1 MSKHYFKRIFESIIT
16 RRKDSILIFSI
27 IFILSFFIIV
37 ATCISRLGTNISNS
51 VKDNIEISVYTND
64 VDFKNNEDC
73 IDIDD
78 DFTYYC
84 RDNNCIYE
92 SSYDAKAYIKD
103 EYGNKSEVVLASA
116 VSYDAFTS
124 SNYEITNYF
133 SDTNQVLVNAGMLIE
148 EGDKIDIYIKDKPYT
163 FEVVGFFI
171 NNDSSIS
178 SKNPYYD
185 GETKFIINKDDFFS
199 IAKENNIKLTPNYMG
214 IKAYETTYEE
224 LELTF
229 KDILDKEA
237 KSYTI
242 SSNIDEYN
250 KVVKPSESLKDLYN
264 VIMIVMVIISCLL
277 LINVITFLNEKRI
290 HEYAVLLAIGQ
301 SKLLSIISF
310 ALEILIIAFL
320 AISLSFPIGI
330 RVAKSSADKMLEANI
345 KRQERMAMISGNQED
360 FDVFEKQLAL
370 YEEYEISISTLD
382 VVYIY
387 LINDSFILISC
398 LFAFISISRLKARE
412 LLIN

>member
-1 MSKHYFKRIFESIIT
+1 MSKHYFKRILESIIT

-92 SSYDAKAYIKD
+92 SSYATEAYTKD
-103 EYGNKSEVVLASA
+103 EYGTKSNGILASA
-116 VSYDAFTS
+116 VSYDAFAD

-133 SDTNQVLVNAGMLIE
+133 SDANQVLVNTNTFVE

-163 FEVVGFFI
+163 FEVAGFFI
-171 NNDSSIS
+171 NNDSSVS
-178 SKNPYYD
+178 GKNPYYD
-185 GETKFIINKDDFFS
+185 ENTKFIINKDDFFS

-229 KDILDKEA
+229 KDIIDKEA

-264 VIMIVMVIISCLL
+264 VIMIVMVFISCLL

-301 SKLLSIISF
+301 NKLLSIISF

-345 KRQERMAMISGNQED
+345 KRQDRMAMISGNQED

-398 LFAFISISRLKARE
+398 LFAFISISKLKARQ

>member
-27 IFILSFFIIV
+27 TFILSFFIIV

-92 SSYDAKAYIKD
+92 SSYDAKAYIKN

-116 VSYDAFTS
+116 VSYDALTG

-133 SDTNQVLVNAGMLIE
+133 NDTNQVLVNAGMLIE

-185 GETKFIINKDDFFS
+185 GETKFIINKDEFFS
-199 IAKENNIKLTPNYMG
+199 IAKENNIKLKPNFMG
-214 IKAYETTYEE
+214 IKTYETTYEE

-229 KDILDKEA
+229 KDIIDKEA
-237 KSYTI
+237 KKYTI

-264 VIMIVMVIISCLL
+264 VIMIVMVFISCLL

-345 KRQERMAMISGNQED
+345 KRQERMAMISGNKED
-360 FDVFEKQLAL
+360 FDVFEIQLAL

-398 LFAFISISRLKARE
+398 LFAFISISKLKARQ
-412 LLIN
+412 LLLN

>member
-16 RRKDSILIFSI
+16 RRKESILIFSI

-116 VSYDAFTS
+116 VSYDALTG

-199 IAKENNIKLTPNYMG
+199 IAKENNIKLTPNFMG
-214 IKAYETTYEE
+214 IKTYGTTYEE

-229 KDILDKEA
+229 KDIIDKET
-237 KSYTI
+237 KKYTI

-264 VIMIVMVIISCLL
+264 VIMIVMVFISCLL

-360 FDVFEKQLAL
+360 FDIFNKQLAL

-398 LFAFISISRLKARE
+398 LFAFISISKLKARQ
-412 LLIN
+412 LLLN

>member
-360 FDVFEKQLAL
+360 FDIFNKQLAL
-370 YEEYEISISTLD
+370 YEEYEVSISTLD

-387 LINDSFILISC
+387 LINDTFILVSC
-398 LFAFISISRLKARE
+398 LFAFISISKLKARQ
-412 LLIN
+412 LLLN

>member
-92 SSYDAKAYIKD
+92 SSYATEAYTKD
-103 EYGNKSEVVLASA
+103 EYGTKSNGILASA
-116 VSYDAFTS
+116 VSYDAFAD

-133 SDTNQVLVNAGMLIE
+133 SDANQVLVNTNTFVE

-163 FEVVGFFI
+163 FEVAGFFI
-171 NNDSSIS
+171 NNDSSVS
-178 SKNPYYD
+178 GKNPYYD
-185 GETKFIINKDDFFS
+185 ENTKFIINKDDFFS

-229 KDILDKEA
+229 KDIIDKEA

-264 VIMIVMVIISCLL
+264 VIMIVMVFISCLL

-345 KRQERMAMISGNQED
+345 KRQDRMAMISGNQED

-370 YEEYEISISTLD
+370 YEEYEVSISTLD

>member
-16 RRKDSILIFSI
+16 RRKDSILVFSI
-27 IFILSFFIIV
+27 IFILSFFIV
-37 ATCISRLGTNISNS
+37 VTTCISRLGTNISNS

-64 VDFKNNEDC
+64 VEFRNNKDC

-84 RDNNCIYE
+84 RDNNCSYE
-92 SSYDAKAYIKD
+92 SSYGTEAYTKD
-103 EYGNKSEVVLASA
+103 EYGTKSNGILASA
-116 VSYDAFTS
+116 VSYDAFAD
-124 SNYEITNYF
+124 SNYEITNYL
-133 SDTNQVLVNAGMLIE
+133 SDTNQVLVSTNTFVE

-163 FEVVGFFI
+163 FEVAGFFI
-171 NNDSSIS
+171 NNDSSVS
-178 SKNPYYD
+178 GKNPYYD
-185 GETKFIINKDDFFS
+185 ENTKFIINKDDFFS

-229 KDILDKEA
+229 KDILDKET
-237 KSYTI
+237 KKYTI

-264 VIMIVMVIISCLL
+264 VIMIVMVFISCLL

-330 RVAKSSADKMLEANI
+330 RVAESSADKMLEANI

-398 LFAFISISRLKARE
+398 LFAFISISKLKARQ
-412 LLIN
+412 LLLN

>member
-1 MSKHYFKRIFESIIT
+1 MSKHFFKRIFESIIT
-16 RRKDSILIFSI
+16 RRKDSFLIFSI

-103 EYGNKSEVVLASA
+103 EYGTKSNGILASA
-116 VSYDAFTS
+116 VSYDAFAD
-124 SNYEITNYF
+124 SNYEITNYL
-133 SDTNQVLVNAGMLIE
+133 SDTNQVLVSTNTFVE

-199 IAKENNIKLTPNYMG
+199 IAKENNIKLTPNFMG
-214 IKAYETTYEE
+214 IKTYGTTYEE

-229 KDILDKEA
+229 KDIIDKKA

-370 YEEYEISISTLD
+370 YEEYEVSISTLD

-387 LINDSFILISC
+387 LINDTFILVSC
-398 LFAFISISRLKARE
+398 LFAFISISKLKARQ
-412 LLIN
+412 LLLN

>member
-92 SSYDAKAYIKD
+92 SSYDAKAYIKN

-185 GETKFIINKDDFFS
+185 GETKFIINKDEFFS
-199 IAKENNIKLTPNYMG
+199 IAKENNIKLKPNFMG
-214 IKAYETTYEE
+214 IKTYGTTYEE

-229 KDILDKEA
+229 KDIIDKEA

-370 YEEYEISISTLD
+370 YEEYEVSISTLD

-387 LINDSFILISC
+387 LINDTFILVSC

>member
-199 IAKENNIKLTPNYMG
+199 IAKENNIKLTPSYIG
-214 IKAYETTYEE
+214 IKAYGTTYEE

-360 FDVFEKQLAL
+360 FDIFNKQLAL
-370 YEEYEISISTLD
+370 YEEYEVSISTLD

-398 LFAFISISRLKARE
+398 LFAFISISKLKARQ

>member
-171 NNDSSIS
+171 
-178 SKNPYYD
+178 Y
-185 GETKFIINKDDFFS
+185 
-199 IAKENNIKLTPNYMG
+199 
-214 IKAYETTYEE
+214 
-224 LELTF
+224 
-229 KDILDKEA
+229 
-237 KSYTI
+237 
-242 SSNIDEYN
+242 
-250 KVVKPSESLKDLYN
+250 
-264 VIMIVMVIISCLL
+264 
-277 LINVITFLNEKRI
+277 
-290 HEYAVLLAIGQ
+290 
-301 SKLLSIISF
+301 
-310 ALEILIIAFL
+310 
-320 AISLSFPIGI
+320 
-330 RVAKSSADKMLEANI
+330 
-345 KRQERMAMISGNQED
+345 
-360 FDVFEKQLAL
+360 
-370 YEEYEISISTLD
+370 
-382 VVYIY
+382 
-387 LINDSFILISC
+387 
-398 LFAFISISRLKARE
+398 
-412 LLIN
+412 

>member
-64 VDFKNNEDC
+64 VEFKNNEDC
-73 IDIDD
+73 VDIDD
-78 DFTYYC
+78 EFTYYC
-84 RDNNCIYE
+84 RDNNCSYE
-92 SSYDAKAYIKD
+92 SSYGTEAYTKD
-103 EYGNKSEVVLASA
+103 EYGTKSNGILASA
-116 VSYDAFTS
+116 VSYDAFAD
-124 SNYEITNYF
+124 SNYEITNYL
-133 SDTNQVLVNAGMLIE
+133 SDTNQVLVNTNTFVE
-148 EGDKIDIYIKDKPYT
+148 EGDKIDIYIKDKSYT

-171 NNDSSIS
+171 NNDSSVS

-185 GETKFIINKDDFFS
+185 ENTKFIINKDDFFS

-214 IKAYETTYEE
+214 IKTYGTTYEE

-229 KDILDKEA
+229 KDIIDKEA

-264 VIMIVMVIISCLL
+264 VIMIVMVVISCLL
-277 LINVITFLNEKRI
+277 LINVITFLNENRI

-301 SKLLSIISF
+301 SKILSIISF

-360 FDVFEKQLAL
+360 FDIFNKQLAL
-370 YEEYEISISTLD
+370 YEEYEVSISTLD

-398 LFAFISISRLKARE
+398 LFAFISISKLKARQ
-412 LLIN
+412 LLLN

>member
-92 SSYDAKAYIKD
+92 SSYDAKAYIKN

-185 GETKFIINKDDFFS
+185 GETKFIINKDEFFS

-214 IKAYETTYEE
+214 IKTYGTTYEE

-229 KDILDKEA
+229 KDIIDKEA

-264 VIMIVMVIISCLL
+264 VIMIVMVFISCLL

>member
-103 EYGNKSEVVLASA
+103 EYGNKSEGILASA

-185 GETKFIINKDDFFS
+185 GETKFIINKDEFFS
-199 IAKENNIKLTPNYMG
+199 IAKENNIKLKPNFMG
-214 IKAYETTYEE
+214 IKTYGTTYEE

-229 KDILDKEA
+229 KDIIDKEA

-360 FDVFEKQLAL
+360 FDIFNKQLAL
-370 YEEYEISISTLD
+370 YEEYEVSISTLD

-387 LINDSFILISC
+387 LINDTFILVSC
-398 LFAFISISRLKARE
+398 LFAFISISKLKARQ

>member
-92 SSYDAKAYIKD
+92 SSYDAKAYIKN

-185 GETKFIINKDDFFS
+185 GETKFIINKDEFFS
-199 IAKENNIKLTPNYMG
+199 IAKENNIKLKPNFMG
-214 IKAYETTYEE
+214 IKTYGTTYEE

-229 KDILDKEA
+229 KDIIDKEA

-330 RVAKSSADKMLEANI
+330 RVAKSSADKMLEANV

-370 YEEYEISISTLD
+370 YEEYEVSISTLD

-387 LINDSFILISC
+387 LINDTFILVSC
-398 LFAFISISRLKARE
+398 LFAFISISKLKARQ
-412 LLIN
+412 LLLN

>member
-16 RRKDSILIFSI
+16 RRKDSIMIFSI

-92 SSYDAKAYIKD
+92 SSYATEAYTKD
-103 EYGNKSEVVLASA
+103 EYGTKSNGILASA
-116 VSYDAFTS
+116 VSYDAFAD

-133 SDTNQVLVNAGMLIE
+133 SDANQVLVNTNTFVE

-163 FEVVGFFI
+163 FEVAGFFI
-171 NNDSSIS
+171 NNDSSVS
-178 SKNPYYD
+178 GKNPYYD
-185 GETKFIINKDDFFS
+185 ENTKFIINKDDFFS

-229 KDILDKEA
+229 KDIIDKEA

-264 VIMIVMVIISCLL
+264 VIMIVMVFISCLL

-345 KRQERMAMISGNQED
+345 KRQDRMAMISGNQED
-360 FDVFEKQLAL
+360 FDAFEKQLAL
-370 YEEYEISISTLD
+370 YEEYEVSISTLD

>member
-92 SSYDAKAYIKD
+92 SSYATEAYTKD
-103 EYGNKSEVVLASA
+103 EYGTKSNGILASA
-116 VSYDAFTS
+116 VSYDAFAD

-133 SDTNQVLVNAGMLIE
+133 SDSNQVLVSTNTFVE

-171 NNDSSIS
+171 NNDSSVS
-178 SKNPYYD
+178 GKNPYYD
-185 GETKFIINKDDFFS
+185 ENTKFIINKDDFFS
-199 IAKENNIKLTPNYMG
+199 IAKENNIKLKPNFMG
-214 IKAYETTYEE
+214 IKTYGTTYEE

-229 KDILDKEA
+229 KDIIDKEA

-264 VIMIVMVIISCLL
+264 VIMIVMVFISCLL

-320 AISLSFPIGI
+320 AISLSFPLGI

-387 LINDSFILISC
+387 LINDTFILVSC

>member
-1 MSKHYFKRIFESIIT
+1 MSKHFFKRIFESIIT
-16 RRKDSILIFSI
+16 RRKDSFLIFSI

-92 SSYDAKAYIKD
+92 SSYDAKAYIKN

-133 SDTNQVLVNAGMLIE
+133 NDTNQVLVNAGMLIE

-199 IAKENNIKLTPNYMG
+199 IAKENNIKLTPNFMG
-214 IKAYETTYEE
+214 IKTYGTTYEE

-229 KDILDKEA
+229 KDIIDKEA
-237 KSYTI
+237 KKYTI

-264 VIMIVMVIISCLL
+264 VIMIVMVFISCLL

-387 LINDSFILISC
+387 LINDTFILVSC
-398 LFAFISISRLKARE
+398 LFAFISISRLKARQ
-412 LLIN
+412 LLLN

>member
-16 RRKDSILIFSI
+16 RRKESILIFSI

-92 SSYDAKAYIKD
+92 SSYDAKAYIKN
-103 EYGNKSEVVLASA
+103 EYGNKSEGILASA

-185 GETKFIINKDDFFS
+185 GETKFIINKDEFFS
-199 IAKENNIKLTPNYMG
+199 IAKENNIKLKPNFMG
-214 IKAYETTYEE
+214 IKTYGTTYEE

-229 KDILDKEA
+229 KDIIDKEA

-264 VIMIVMVIISCLL
+264 VIMIVMVFISCLL

-398 LFAFISISRLKARE
+398 LFAFISISKLKARQ
-412 LLIN
+412 LLLN

>member
-92 SSYDAKAYIKD
+92 SSYDAKAYIKN
-103 EYGNKSEVVLASA
+103 EYGNKSEGILASA

-178 SKNPYYD
+178 SKNLYYD
-185 GETKFIINKDDFFS
+185 GETKFIINKDEFFS
-199 IAKENNIKLTPNYMG
+199 IAKENNIKLKPNFMG
-214 IKAYETTYEE
+214 IKTYGTTYEE

-229 KDILDKEA
+229 KDIIDKEA

-264 VIMIVMVIISCLL
+264 VIMIVMIFISCLL

-387 LINDSFILISC
+387 LINDTFILVSC

>member
-27 IFILSFFIIV
+27 IFILSFFIVV

-51 VKDNIEISVYTND
+51 VKDNIEISIYTSDAEFRTNR
-64 VDFKNNEDC
+64 EC
-73 IDIDD
+73 INIDD
-78 DFTYYC
+78 EFTYYC
-84 RDNNCIYE
+84 RDNNCSYE
-92 SSYDAKAYIKD
+92 SSYGTEAYTKD
-103 EYGNKSEVVLASA
+103 EYGNKSNGILASA
-116 VSYDAFTS
+116 VSYDAFAH
-124 SNYEITNYF
+124 SNYEITNHL

-185 GETKFIINKDDFFS
+185 GETKFIINKDEFFS
-199 IAKENNIKLTPNYMG
+199 IAKENNIKLKPNFMG
-214 IKAYETTYEE
+214 IKTYGTTYEE

-229 KDILDKEA
+229 KDIIDKEA

-264 VIMIVMVIISCLL
+264 VIMIVMVFISCLL

-370 YEEYEISISTLD
+370 YEEYEVSISTLD

-387 LINDSFILISC
+387 LINDTFILVSC
-398 LFAFISISRLKARE
+398 LFAFISISKLKARE

>member
-1 MSKHYFKRIFESIIT
+1 MSKHFFKRIFESIIT
-16 RRKDSILIFSI
+16 RRKDSFLIFSI

-92 SSYDAKAYIKD
+92 SSYDAKAYIKN

-133 SDTNQVLVNAGMLIE
+133 NDTNQVLVNAGMLIE

-185 GETKFIINKDDFFS
+185 GETKFIINNDDFFS
-199 IAKENNIKLTPNYMG
+199 IAKENNIKLTPNFMG
-214 IKAYETTYEE
+214 IKTYGTTYEE

-229 KDILDKEA
+229 KDIIDKEA
-237 KSYTI
+237 KKYTI

-264 VIMIVMVIISCLL
+264 VIMIVMVFISCLL

-387 LINDSFILISC
+387 LINDTFILVSC
-398 LFAFISISRLKARE
+398 LFAFISISRLKARQ
-412 LLIN
+412 LLLN

>member
-16 RRKDSILIFSI
+16 RRKDSILIFLI

-78 DFTYYC
+78 DFTYHC
-84 RDNNCIYE
+84 RENNCSYE

-116 VSYDAFTS
+116 VSYDALTG

-133 SDTNQVLVNAGMLIE
+133 NDTNQVLVNAGMLIE

-185 GETKFIINKDDFFS
+185 GETKFIINKDEFFS
-199 IAKENNIKLTPNYMG
+199 IAKENNIKLKPNFMG
-214 IKAYETTYEE
+214 IKTYGTTYEE

-229 KDILDKEA
+229 KDIIDKEA

-264 VIMIVMVIISCLL
+264 VIMIVMVFISCLL

-360 FDVFEKQLAL
+360 FDIFNKQLAL

-398 LFAFISISRLKARE
+398 LFAFISISKLKARQ
-412 LLIN
+412 LLLN

>member
-27 IFILSFFIIV
+27 IFILSFFIVV

-92 SSYDAKAYIKD
+92 SSYDAKAYIKN

-185 GETKFIINKDDFFS
+185 GETKFIINKDEFFS
-199 IAKENNIKLTPNYMG
+199 IAKENNVKLKPNFMG
-214 IKAYETTYEE
+214 IKTYGTTYEE

-229 KDILDKEA
+229 KDIIDKEA

-320 AISLSFPIGI
+320 AISLSFPLGI

-360 FDVFEKQLAL
+360 FDIFNKQLAL
-370 YEEYEISISTLD
+370 YEEYEVSISTLD

-387 LINDSFILISC
+387 LINDTFILVSC

>member
-1 MSKHYFKRIFESIIT
+1 MNKHYFKRIFESIIT

-64 VDFKNNEDC
+64 VEFRNNKDC

-78 DFTYYC
+78 DFAYYC
-84 RDNNCIYE
+84 RDNNCSYE
-92 SSYDAKAYIKD
+92 SSYATEAYTKD
-103 EYGNKSEVVLASA
+103 EYGTKSDGILASA
-116 VSYDAFTS
+116 VSYDAFADL
-124 SNYEITNYF
+124 NYEITNYF
-133 SDTNQVLVNAGMLIE
+133 SDTNQVLVNTNTFVE
-148 EGDKIDIYIKDKPYT
+148 EGDKIDIYIKDKSYT

-171 NNDSSIS
+171 NNDSSVS
-178 SKNPYYD
+178 GKNPYYD
-185 GETKFIINKDDFFS
+185 ENTKFIINKDDFFS

-214 IKAYETTYEE
+214 IQTYGTTYEE
-224 LELTF
+224 LSLAF
-229 KDILDKEA
+229 KDIIDKES
-237 KSYTI
+237 KKYTI
-242 SSNIDEYN
+242 NSNIDEYN

-264 VIMIVMVIISCLL
+264 IIMIVMVIISCLL

-330 RVAKSSADKMLEANI
+330 RVAKSSADKMLETNI

-387 LINDSFILISC
+387 LINDSFILVSC
-398 LFAFISISRLKARE
+398 LFAFISISKLKARQ

>member
-1 MSKHYFKRIFESIIT
+1 MSKHFFKRIFESIIT
-16 RRKDSILIFSI
+16 RRKDSFLIFSI

-92 SSYDAKAYIKD
+92 SSYDAKAYIKN

-133 SDTNQVLVNAGMLIE
+133 NDTNQVLVNAGMLIE

-185 GETKFIINKDDFFS
+185 GETKFIINKDEFFS
-199 IAKENNIKLTPNYMG
+199 IAKENNIKLKPNFMG
-214 IKAYETTYEE
+214 IKTYGTTYEE

-229 KDILDKEA
+229 KDIIDKEA

-387 LINDSFILISC
+387 LINDTFILVSC
-398 LFAFISISRLKARE
+398 LFAFISISKLKARQ
-412 LLIN
+412 LLLN

>member
-199 IAKENNIKLTPNYMG
+199 IAKENNIKLTPSYIG
-214 IKAYETTYEE
+214 IKAYGTTYEE

-360 FDVFEKQLAL
+360 FDIFNKQLAL
-370 YEEYEISISTLD
+370 YEEYEVSISTLD

-398 LFAFISISRLKARE
+398 LFAFISISKLKARQ
-412 LLIN
+412 LLLN

>member
-92 SSYDAKAYIKD
+92 SSYDAKAYIKN
-103 EYGNKSEVVLASA
+103 EYGNKSEGILASA

-185 GETKFIINKDDFFS
+185 GETKFIINKDEFFS
-199 IAKENNIKLTPNYMG
+199 IAKENNIKLKPNFMG
-214 IKAYETTYEE
+214 IKTYGTTYEE

-229 KDILDKEA
+229 KDIIDKET
-237 KSYTI
+237 KKYTI

-398 LFAFISISRLKARE
+398 LFAFISISKLKARQ
-412 LLIN
+412 LLLN

>member
-92 SSYDAKAYIKD
+92 SSYDAKAYIKN

-185 GETKFIINKDDFFS
+185 GETKFIINKDEFFS
-199 IAKENNIKLTPNYMG
+199 IAKENNIKLKPNFMG
-214 IKAYETTYEE
+214 IKTYGTTYEE

-229 KDILDKEA
+229 KDIIDKET
-237 KSYTI
+237 KKYTI

-387 LINDSFILISC
+387 LINDTFILVSC
-398 LFAFISISRLKARE
+398 LFAFISISRLKARQ
-412 LLIN
+412 LLLN

>member
-92 SSYDAKAYIKD
+92 SSYDAKAYIKN

-185 GETKFIINKDDFFS
+185 GETKFIINKDEFFS
-199 IAKENNIKLTPNYMG
+199 IAKENNIKLKPNFMG
-214 IKAYETTYEE
+214 IKTYGTTYEE

-229 KDILDKEA
+229 KDIIDKEA

-387 LINDSFILISC
+387 LINDTFILVSC
-398 LFAFISISRLKARE
+398 LFAFISISKLKARQ
-412 LLIN
+412 LLLN

>member
-27 IFILSFFIIV
+27 IFILSFFIVV

-64 VDFKNNEDC
+64 VEFRNNKDC

-84 RDNNCIYE
+84 RDNNCSYE

-133 SDTNQVLVNAGMLIE
+133 NDTNQVLVNTGMLIE

-229 KDILDKEA
+229 KDIIDKEA

-264 VIMIVMVIISCLL
+264 VIMIVMVFISCLL

>member
-92 SSYDAKAYIKD
+92 SSYATEAYTKD
-103 EYGNKSEVVLASA
+103 EYGTKSNGILASA
-116 VSYDAFTS
+116 VSYDAFAD
-124 SNYEITNYF
+124 SNYEITNYL
-133 SDTNQVLVNAGMLIE
+133 SDTNQVLVSTNTFVE

-163 FEVVGFFI
+163 FEVAGFFI

-178 SKNPYYD
+178 GKNPYYD
-185 GETKFIINKDDFFS
+185 ENTKFIINKDDFFS

-214 IKAYETTYEE
+214 IKTYGTTYEE

-229 KDILDKEA
+229 KDIIDKEA

-330 RVAKSSADKMLEANI
+330 RVAKSSADKMLEANV

-398 LFAFISISRLKARE
+398 LFAFISISKLKARQ
-412 LLIN
+412 LLLN

>member
-64 VDFKNNEDC
+64 VEFKNNEDC
-73 IDIDD
+73 VDIDD
-78 DFTYYC
+78 EFTYYC
-84 RDNNCIYE
+84 RDNNCSYE
-92 SSYDAKAYIKD
+92 SSYGTEAYTKD
-103 EYGNKSEVVLASA
+103 EYGNKSNGILASA

-185 GETKFIINKDDFFS
+185 GETKFIINKDEFFS
-199 IAKENNIKLTPNYMG
+199 IAKENNIKLKPNFMG
-214 IKAYETTYEE
+214 IKTYGTTYEE

-229 KDILDKEA
+229 KDIIDKEA

-301 SKLLSIISF
+301 NKLLSIISF

-320 AISLSFPIGI
+320 AISLSFPLGI
-330 RVAKSSADKMLEANI
+330 KVARSSANKMLESNI

-360 FDVFEKQLAL
+360 FDIFNKQLAL
-370 YEEYEISISTLD
+370 YEEYEVSISTLD

-387 LINDSFILISC
+387 LINDTFILVSC

>member
-16 RRKDSILIFSI
+16 RRKESILIFSI

-199 IAKENNIKLTPNYMG
+199 IAKENNIKLTPNFMG
-214 IKAYETTYEE
+214 IKTYGTTYEE

-229 KDILDKEA
+229 KDIIDKEA

-264 VIMIVMVIISCLL
+264 VIMIVMVFISCLL

-320 AISLSFPIGI
+320 AISLSFPLGI

-387 LINDSFILISC
+387 LINDTFILVSC
-398 LFAFISISRLKARE
+398 LFAFISISKLKARQ
-412 LLIN
+412 LLLN

>member
-116 VSYDAFTS
+116 VSYDALTS

-148 EGDKIDIYIKDKPYT
+148 EGDMIDIYINDKPYT

-214 IKAYETTYEE
+214 IKTYGTTYEE

-229 KDILDKEA
+229 KDIIDKEA

-264 VIMIVMVIISCLL
+264 VIMIVMVFISCLL

-398 LFAFISISRLKARE
+398 LFAFISISKLKARQ
-412 LLIN
+412 LLLN

>member
-92 SSYDAKAYIKD
+92 SSYATEAYTKD
-103 EYGNKSEVVLASA
+103 EYGTKSNGILASA
-116 VSYDAFTS
+116 VSYDAFAD

-133 SDTNQVLVNAGMLIE
+133 SDANQVLVNTNTFVE

-163 FEVVGFFI
+163 FEVAGFFI
-171 NNDSSIS
+171 NNDSSVS
-178 SKNPYYD
+178 GKNPYYD
-185 GETKFIINKDDFFS
+185 ENTKFIINKDDFFS

-229 KDILDKEA
+229 KDIIDKEA

-264 VIMIVMVIISCLL
+264 VIMIVMVFISCLL

-301 SKLLSIISF
+301 NKLLSIISF

-345 KRQERMAMISGNQED
+345 KRQDRMAMISGNQED

-370 YEEYEISISTLD
+370 YEEYEVSISTLD

>member
-51 VKDNIEISVYTND
+51 VKDNMEISVYTND

-92 SSYDAKAYIKD
+92 SSYDAKAYIKN
-103 EYGNKSEVVLASA
+103 EYGNKPEVVLASA

-185 GETKFIINKDDFFS
+185 GETKFIINKDEFFS
-199 IAKENNIKLTPNYMG
+199 IAKENNIKLKPNFMG
-214 IKAYETTYEE
+214 IKTYGTTYEE

-229 KDILDKEA
+229 KDIIDKEA

-264 VIMIVMVIISCLL
+264 VIMIVMVFISCLL

-320 AISLSFPIGI
+320 AISLSFPLGI

-360 FDVFEKQLAL
+360 FDIFNKQLAL
-370 YEEYEISISTLD
+370 YEEYEVSISTLD

-387 LINDSFILISC
+387 LINDTFILVSC
-398 LFAFISISRLKARE
+398 LFAFISISKLKARQ
-412 LLIN
+412 LLLN

>member
-92 SSYDAKAYIKD
+92 SSYDAKAYIKN

-116 VSYDAFTS
+116 VSYDALTG

-133 SDTNQVLVNAGMLIE
+133 NDTNQVLVNAGMLIE

-229 KDILDKEA
+229 KDILDKET
-237 KSYTI
+237 KKYTI
-242 SSNIDEYN
+242 CSNIDEYN

-301 SKLLSIISF
+301 NKLLSIISF

-360 FDVFEKQLAL
+360 FDIFNKQLAL
-370 YEEYEISISTLD
+370 YEEYEVSISTLD

-387 LINDSFILISC
+387 LINDTFILVSC